1 MSAMKLGDYIRE
13 SDSTRASLARALGV
27 SPAYLY
33 QMEHGLRAVSP
44 ARAVLLER
52 ATNGAVTRKD
62 LRPNDWH
69 LIWPELVEA
78 EQEASHG

>member
-1 MSAMKLGDYIRE
+1 MNLSDYIRS
-13 SDSTRASLARALGV
+13 SDTKRSELATAIGV
-27 SPAYLY
+27 APAYLY

-52 ATNGAVTRKD
+52 ATHGAVTRKD

-69 LIWPELVEA
+69 LIWPELVVA
-78 EQEASHG
+78 DQEASHG